1 MNFVN
6 VNRAKLPAFGTEAA
20 EDFLHVAVQ
29 HICRNLLSNAEEL
42 TVDKALVVAETL
54 ASRPHPA
61 DNYC

>member
-6 VNRAKLPAFGTEAA
+6 VNRAKLPAFGTKAA

-29 HICRNLLSNAEEL
+29 HICWNLLGYAEEL
-42 TVDKALVVAETL
+42 TVDKALIVAETL
-54 ASRPHPA
+54 ASRPHPT